1 MDRKNSLRWYKIKEK
16 PRKESIYDGSYEST
30 LLFKARS
37 DSLEVNEKKR
47 KWGEQNDKCEKCNDV
62 DGSPIETLEHVLI
75 ECKAYKE
82 IRNTFEEKIKNKLGE
97 EQWERKKAQEDKG
110 MKTILGLTA
119 DGKEIVEDT
128 KQYLK
133 EIWRRRKMV
142 TKRRA
147 ELRGSEHNYTK

>member
-1 MDRKNSLRWYKIKEK
+1 M
-16 PRKESIYDGSYEST
+16 
-30 LLFKARS
+30 
-37 DSLEVNEKKR
+37 
-47 KWGEQNDKCEKCNDV
+47 